1 MRHSVL
7 LATGAGQQLPV
18 LANSIDL
25 ATLCLMAELKFR
37 SPKGVHDVL
46 PEDHQYM
53 TYVKK
58 AIRHRARQ
66 AGYKRIDPPMFE
78 EREVFARGIGAH
90 TDIVEKELFT
100 VGRRS
105 VDDDSGDKEFALR
118 PEFTAGICRAY
129 IEHGMQDLPQPV
141 ELYSIGPCFRYD
153 RPQKGRYRQFHQFS
167 IEVIGLSDP
176 SIDAQVIHVLTKIF
190 SDIKILDRLTLQIN
204 NIGSADDRKKY
215 VETLKDYFTGK
226 ERNLPAVDRARLQTN
241 PLRLLDSKEEDT
253 IILLKNAP
261 KMEQSLS
268 SASKQYHATL
278 LDYLTEL
285 GIQYESNERLVRG
298 LDYYNQTVFEFWDS
312 STGAQNAVGGGG
324 RYDPLVELLGGKPA
338 PGVGFAGGI
347 ERMIWH
353 MREAGVKA
361 PNKDQ
366 VDVFVAQLGPE
377 AKKKCLNLVSQL
389 RDLGIHTVGAL
400 GEASLKSQMRLADRF
415 QARYTLLLGQLEVKE
430 GTVILRDMAAGKQK
444 QIPFDKAI
452 PEVLK
457 LIGKANLDVY
467 SITDKF
473 GEFADPGEG

>member
-1 MRHSVL
+1 MSE
-7 LATGAGQQLPV
+7 P
-18 LANSIDL
+18 
-25 ATLCLMAELKFR
+25 KYR

-66 AGYKRIDPPMFE
+66 AGYKRIDPPLFE
-78 EREVFARGIGAH
+78 DRAVFERGIGEH
-90 TDIVEKELFT
+90 TDVVEKELFT
-100 VGRRS
+100 VGRKGAE
-105 VDDDSGDKEFALR
+105 DDAGNKQFALR

-129 IEHGMQDLPQPV
+129 IEHGMQELPQPV

-176 SIDAQVIHVLTKIF
+176 SIDAQVINLLVKIF
-190 SDIKILDRLTLQIN
+190 GDLKILERLTLQVN
-204 NIGSADDRKKY
+204 NIGSAEDRKKY
-215 VETLKDYFTGK
+215 VDAIKDFFTGK
-226 ERNLPAVDRARLQTN
+226 ERHLPEVDRSRLITN

-261 KMEQSLS
+261 TMEQFLS
-268 SASKQYHATL
+268 DESKEYHATF
-278 LDYLTEL
+278 LDYLTTL
-285 GIQYESNERLVRG
+285 GIAFTPTPRLVRG
-298 LDYYNQTVFEFWDS
+298 LDYYNQTVFEFSDR

-324 RYDPLVELLGGKPA
+324 RYDPLIELLGGKPTPA
-338 PGVGFAGGI
+338 VGFAGGI

-353 MREAGVKA
+353 MKEAGVKA

-377 AKKKCLNLVSQL
+377 AKKKCLGLVSAL
-389 RDLGIHTVGAL
+389 RDLGVHTVGAL

-415 QARYTLLLGQLEVKE
+415 QARHCLLLGQLEVKD
-430 GTVILRDMAAGKQK
+430 GTIILRDMTAGKQK

-452 PEVLK
+452 PEIIKIL
-457 LIGKANLDVY
+457 GKKNLDTY
-467 SITDKF
+467 SITDKL
-473 GEFADPGEG
+473 GEYTDPGEG